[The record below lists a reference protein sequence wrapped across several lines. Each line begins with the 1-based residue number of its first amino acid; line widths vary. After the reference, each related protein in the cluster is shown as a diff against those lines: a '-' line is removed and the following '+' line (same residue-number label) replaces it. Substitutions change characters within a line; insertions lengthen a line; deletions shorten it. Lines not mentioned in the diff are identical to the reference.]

1 MIKLNAQVGSFG
13 NDYFGPSG
21 TYLFRSDSINSS
33 TSDLGPITQRRFSRR
48 NPLMVDVGSINNN
61 NYSTSSILDNYHFG
75 NHNAGGFSSH
85 IYGENAND
93 IAIHPSNGLP
103 FNAYVFDNNNGNL
116 IIYDPSNN
124 ILVDEK
130 SLLENE
136 SFLYVGSNDGSWMA
150 KFTSNNNLTLQKVVK
165 FNNSVITTGIVDG

>member
-1 MIKLNAQVGSFG
+1 MCIRDSNNYGVQNPIGLMSNSTTIYINSKTVSNYGGFYLIYLSFYQNSSDLIKLHAQVCSFG

-93 IAIHPSNGLP
+93 IAIHPSNGLCLL
-103 FNAYVFDNNNGNL
+103 YTS
-116 IIYDPSNN
+116 PSPR
-124 ILVDEK
+124 DRTR
-130 SLLENE
+130 SRMP
-136 SFLYVGSNDGSWMA
+136 SSA
-150 KFTSNNNLTLQKVVK
+150 
-165 FNNSVITTGIVDG
+165 